1 MIWGSHDG
9 KVKALE
15 FLSAPPLILRMAQ
28 STPLQFDVPGIHCDG
43 CAKSITKAIKRVD
56 PEASVSVDIET
67 KRVIIGSGAAQA
79 HEIAEA
85 IEAAGYEVK
94 AAG

>member
-1 MIWGSHDG
+1 
-9 KVKALE
+9 
-15 FLSAPPLILRMAQ
+15 MAQ

-43 CAKSITKAIKRVD
+43 CVKSITKAIKRVD
-56 PEASVSVDIET
+56 PEASVSVDIES
-67 KRVIIGSGAAQA
+67 KRVIIGSTAQA

>member
-1 MIWGSHDG
+1 
-9 KVKALE
+9 
-15 FLSAPPLILRMAQ
+15 MAQ

-43 CAKSITKAIKRVD
+43 CVKSITKAIKRVD
-56 PEASVSVDIET
+56 PEAHVAVDLET
-67 KRVIIGSGAAQA
+67 KRVIIGSDAQA

-85 IEAAGYEVK
+85 IQAAGYEVK